1 MPKIWRV
8 QNKNGDG
15 PYHAI
20 DNNNQYAKQ
29 WWASSLTKH
38 GNNNCHP
45 SPMFDAG
52 INRSV
57 NFKEICGFKTEEQAR
72 KWFSKEELQWLES
85 FGFYLQEIEVDVIT
99 AIGEYQV
106 LAIKNLQNV
115 DELNFCLP

>member
-8 QNKNGDG
+8 ENDNGQGCYTSQD
-15 PYHAI
+15 
-20 DNNNQYAKQ
+20 DNGVHYFYG
-29 WWASSLTKH
+29 SPLEEHTKEN
-38 GNNNCHP
+38 GHP
-45 SPMFDAG
+45 PPLFDRG
-52 INRSV
+52 IERNPLP
-57 NFKEICGFKTEEQAR
+57 KEYCGFKTEEQAR

-99 AIGEYQV
+99 AIGKYQV